1 MSNYKKPG
9 DIPPFVAASVGKS
22 PEAKLKLIDRLVF
35 DLCRLLDERGYSFK
49 GGADAPRKFFEEHP
63 SAPRIGSEFVRHL
76 LGIVW
81 AEDMV
86 NGMEPMAPNNLAGKK
101 KKFRNN

>member
-1 MSNYKKPG
+1 MSNYNKPKY
-9 DIPPFVAASVGKS
+9 IPPFVAASVGKS
-22 PEAKLKLIDRLVF
+22 PEEKLKLIEHLAF

-63 SAPRIGSEFVRHL
+63 SAPRIGSELVRHL

-86 NGMEPMAPNNLAGKK
+86 NGMGPLTPNNVAGKK
-101 KKFRNN
+101 KKIRHN